1 MEHHFNT
8 DHAKKYGVDEA
19 IVINSFKHWIEKNR
33 ASRVNSKGGHTW
45 TYNSLNALCELF
57 PYWTRRQLERI
68 TKSLIDQGVL
78 QAEQLMLDKGDQRLW
93 YAFADEKTFLE
104 PVGDHHQTVTVDR
117 HETVETV
124 TKRGRHR
131 HQTVTDRHET
141 VTVSIDKDSI
151 NAQVMP
157 SGNASAGA
165 PGAGEGRQ
173 DSLDTPRSQ
182 PAPKA
187 NPDVLRRVEL
197 FGFDPVPLVE
207 GRAYFNRSL
216 GNLDW
221 PELKAQ
227 LQGFAERGSVITEAQ
242 FRQALKVGYDACQ
255 EKHGS
260 RPKSL
265 VWLISALADLD
276 TSDGEPAPTA
286 LTAAP
291 RARTPEMP
299 SQYERVKLEK
309 LWGRSIADGDR
320 EGQERYAAGIRSLYE
335 ASAWTGPALEKSV
348 HASRDGARDWAQRFQ
363 RQDRFRPDASLTA
376 TS

>member
-33 ASRVNSKGGHTW
+33 ANRVNSKGGHTW

-104 PVGDHHQTVTVDR
+104 PVGDRHQTVTVDR

-157 SGNASAGA
+157 PSNASVSA
-165 PGAGEGRQ
+165 PGTGEGRQ
-173 DSLDTPRSQ
+173 DAPDTPRSQ

-187 NPDVLRRVEL
+187 NPDVLRRVEK
-197 FGFDPVPLVE
+197 FGFDPLPIIE
-207 GRAYFNRSL
+207 NEYFGRL
-216 GNLDW
+216 IGGMEW
-221 PELKAQ
+221 PDLSAELK
-227 LQGFAERGSVITEAQ
+227 GFAERGRPINEAM
-242 FRQALKVGYDACQ
+242 FRAAVAEAVASCERVTKNPPTGLK
-255 EKHGS
+255 
-260 RPKSL
+260 
-265 VWLISALADLD
+265 WLTTALAKAAKAPARAPAAPSLTLPLVAVGP
-276 TSDGEPAPTA
+276 TSDQLREERRAYFHRLASLPPNHPDVIEAEQDEGQRIAI
-286 LTAAP
+286 
-291 RARTPEMP
+291 ART
-299 SQYERVKLEK
+299 RDRLA
-309 LWGRSIADGDR
+309 GRL
-320 EGQERYAAGIRSLYE
+320 RS
-335 ASAWTGPALEKSV
+335 ASAGV
-348 HASRDGARDWAQRFQ
+348 GAFAG
-363 RQDRFRPDASLTA
+363 AA
-376 TS
+376 